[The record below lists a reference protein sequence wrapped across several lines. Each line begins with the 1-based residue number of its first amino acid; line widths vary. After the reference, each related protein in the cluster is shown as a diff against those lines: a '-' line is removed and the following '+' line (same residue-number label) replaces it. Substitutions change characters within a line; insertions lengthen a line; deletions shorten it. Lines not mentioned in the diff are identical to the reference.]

1 MIIVEVPA
9 FIFIIIIIAVLC
21 GIYGFYL
28 GSSCAIKNF
37 LSPTCG
43 MSIKQNE
50 YSGEI
55 ESVTYYYSDR
65 AYQDKEN
72 ELKIKYG
79 DESKNE

>member
-1 MIIVEVPA
+1 MIVEVPA
-9 FIFIIIIIAVLC
+9 FIFFIIIMIAILC
-21 GIYGFYL
+21 GVYGFYL
-28 GSSCAIKNF
+28 GSNYAIKNF

-55 ESVTYYYSDR
+55 ESVTYYYTDR
-65 AYQDKEN
+65 AYQNKEN